1 MAKSLFIN
9 AGTHYMIRR
18 AKHSAELAEAG
29 NHTGVDAVIF
39 SAIAAEAFP
48 NDLLVFASLYTKN
61 ELSADKRV
69 VAAVQ
74 MLKQA
79 ESDRVQVKLK
89 YQLLHYALTG
99 EPINTGSNPYQ
110 DFSFLVDLR
119 NSLVHHKVDIADL
132 SERAFEKH
140 VEKIHGALAVRKLL
154 VRSQDH
160 MPQDWKTLIDE
171 SPLAA
176 RWAIQTTQNI
186 IRKIIDVIPEKQLKH
201 IFESSLIF
209 KQTQH

>member
-9 AGTHYMIRR
+9 TGAKDMIQR
-18 AKHSAELAEAG
+18 AERSAELAETG
-29 NHTGVDAVIF
+29 SHTGVDAIIF

-48 NDLLVFASLYTKN
+48 NDLFVFASLFREN
-61 ELSADKRV
+61 ELAVDERV

-74 MLKQA
+74 ILKQA
-79 ESDRVQVKLK
+79 ESDKVQIKLK

-99 EPINTGSNPYQ
+99 KPIDTGSNPYQ
-110 DFSFLVDLR
+110 DFSFLIDLR
-119 NSLVHHKVDIADL
+119 NSLVHHKVDIVDL
-132 SERAFEKH
+132 SGRAFERH
-140 VEKIHGALAVRKLL
+140 IEKIHGALAVRRLL
-154 VRSQDH
+154 VRSQKD
-160 MPQDWKTLIDE
+160 MPHDWKVAIDE

-186 IRKIIDVIPEKQLKH
+186 IRNIIDVIPEKRLKQL
-201 IFESSLIF
+201 FERSSIF